1 MEIKGGNLSVERV
14 TEPSPIQGQN
24 ITYYVVA
31 YNNDDTSTICLTE
44 EEAKA
49 LLMFLS
55 VALKV
60 RL

>member
-1 MEIKGGNLSVERV
+1 MEIKAGNVSVERV
-14 TEPSPIQGQN
+14 TEPGPIQGQN
-24 ITYYVVA
+24 ITYYVIS
-31 YNNDDTSTICLTE
+31 YNNDDATTICLTE
-44 EEAKA
+44 EEAKV